1 MTNPEKTKPVVL
13 TIAGFDP
20 TGGAGTIADIRT
32 IESFGCT
39 AVAAITSVTFQN
51 AEKFFG
57 AKHQSAESV
66 REQVEAIGGAT
77 RIAAVK
83 VGMLPTAEVVHEV
96 ARLIRENDLPAPVI
110 DPVIEST
117 SGGKLMADDAFEVF
131 VTELLPLARVVT
143 PNIPEAEKLAGMN
156 IRDEDDMRQAAARIR
171 ELGVRAVLVK
181 GGHLKEQRSEVRNQ
195 LSERGSSPTVREGS
209 GTGHLSQKSEIRG
222 QRSERGSSPTVREG
236 SNDEM
241 GVAADAIDLLD
252 HDGQVTIFR
261 NEWIEA
267 PNVRGTGCMLSSAI
281 AAGLGKQL
289 SLEESVSDA
298 KRFMVGVL
306 GHSNVKD

>member
-1 MTNPEKTKPVVL
+1 MSGLTPPLTPPRLRGGEFKPVVL

-20 TGGAGTIADIRT
+20 SGGAGIIADLRT

-66 REQVEAIGGAT
+66 REQVEAITGAT

-83 VGMLPTAEVVHEV
+83 IGMLPTAEIVREV

-110 DPVIEST
+110 DPVMEST
-117 SGGKLMADDAFEVF
+117 SGGKLMEDDAFDVF
-131 VTELLPLARVVT
+131 LTELLPLARVVT

-156 IRDEDDMRQAAARIR
+156 IRNEDEMRQATARIR
-171 ELGVRAVLVK
+171 ELGARAVLIK
-181 GGHLKEQRSEVRNQ
+181 GGHLEEQRSDV
-195 LSERGSSPTVREGS
+195 
-209 GTGHLSQKSEIRG
+209 RG
-222 QRSERGSSPTVREG
+222 QRSESTKQEAV
-236 SNDEM
+236 
-241 GVAADAIDLLD
+241 DLLD
-252 HDGQVTIFR
+252 DDGQVTVFR
-261 NEWIEA
+261 SEWIEA

-281 AAGLGKQL
+281 AASLANGSDLKEAVRAAKAFVADRIRSSNWQL
-289 SLEESVSDA
+289 TTD
-298 KRFMVGVL
+298 
-306 GHSNVKD
+306 D

>member
-1 MTNPEKTKPVVL
+1 MTIREQTKPVVL

-20 TGGAGTIADIRT
+20 SGGAGIIADIRT

-57 AKHQSAESV
+57 ANHQSAESV
-66 REQVEAIGGAT
+66 RGQVEAITGVT

-83 VGMLPTAEVVHEV
+83 IGMLPTAEVVREV

-117 SGGKLMADDAFEVF
+117 SGGRLMEDDAFELF
-131 VTELLPLARVVT
+131 VTELLPLAKVVT

-156 IRDEDDMRQAAARIR
+156 IRNEDEMRQAAARIR
-171 ELGVRAVLVK
+171 ELRVQAVLIK
-181 GGHLKEQRSEVRNQ
+181 GGHLKQ
-195 LSERGSSPTVREGS
+195 GS
-209 GTGHLSQKSEIRG
+209 GIKGQGSEG
-222 QRSERGSSPTVREG
+222 NKLE
-236 SNDEM
+236 
-241 GVAADAIDLLD
+241 AIDLLD
-252 HDGQVTIFR
+252 DDGQVTVFR

-267 PNVRGTGCMLSSAI
+267 VNVRGTGCMLSSAI
-281 AAGLGKQL
+281 AAGLANG
-289 SLEESVSDA
+289 SDLKEA
-298 KRFMVGVL
+298 VRASKNFMVEQFHNSKL
-306 GHSNVKD
+306 KTEN